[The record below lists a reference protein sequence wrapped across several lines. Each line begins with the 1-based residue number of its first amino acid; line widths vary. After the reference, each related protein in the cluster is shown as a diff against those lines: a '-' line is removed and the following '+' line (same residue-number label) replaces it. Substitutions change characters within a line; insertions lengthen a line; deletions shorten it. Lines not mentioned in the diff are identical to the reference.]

1 MILQFKAEF
10 VPLILIGTKRITIRQ
25 DSKNR
30 WKAGRM
36 IHFAQNV
43 RTKAQKQ
50 FASGTCTTT
59 KDIEINCSLK
69 MIRFD
74 YKSLSPEGM
83 VQLARIDG
91 FESLDSF
98 FEFFEKNYKLK
109 NNIFFGKVIFFGNV
123 KEVGDE

>member
-1 MILQFKAEF
+1 MILSGA
-10 VPLILIGTKRITIRQ
+10 KRTTIRQ

-30 WKAGRM
+30 WKAGKR
-36 IHFAQNV
+36 IHFCQNV
-43 RTKAQKQ
+43 RTKDQKQ
-50 FASGTCTTT
+50 FAKGTCTTT

-74 YKSLSPEGM
+74 YKFMSAEGM
-83 VQLARIDG
+83 EQLAQIDG